1 MQSHGPKYRR
11 LLSAAIL
18 LLFLSCSPQAA
29 LADASDFDDDKNV
42 KSRLLQE
49 SQLTEKEEILQKL
62 EKIVE
67 KEEKLEIAE
76 KEENLDS
83 GMEILGPGLIIC
95 FFAKIQVF
103 TNRTT
108 VTGGAG
114 FIGSHTVVEL
124 LEAGHHVTVIDD
136 CSNTAPP
143 ARDGGMPPS
152 LERVQQIVGP
162 LLAKR
167 LKFVLGDVTDPQDLD
182 FAFGLTKKH
191 AVIHFA
197 GLKAVGESKEKPLRK
212 GFIPHF
218 F

>member
-29 LADASDFDDDKNV
+29 LADATDFDDDKNV

-83 GMEILGPGLIIC
+83 GMEILGPGLIVC
-95 FFAKIQVF
+95 F
-103 TNRTT
+103 
-108 VTGGAG
+108 
-114 FIGSHTVVEL
+114 
-124 LEAGHHVTVIDD
+124 
-136 CSNTAPP
+136 
-143 ARDGGMPPS
+143 
-152 LERVQQIVGP
+152 
-162 LLAKR
+162 
-167 LKFVLGDVTDPQDLD
+167 
-182 FAFGLTKKH
+182 
-191 AVIHFA
+191 
-197 GLKAVGESKEKPLRK
+197 LRK
-212 GFIPHF
+212 YRYLRTGLQ
-218 F
+218 

>member
-1 MQSHGPKYRR
+1 LKIFQHNLKPICAHYGYRNPSVIEINLPKKKDQLQSIFKSYPLWTANLPYTSFLTLKFN
-11 LLSAAIL
+11 AI
-18 LLFLSCSPQAA
+18 S
-29 LADASDFDDDKNV
+29 
-42 KSRLLQE
+42 
-49 SQLTEKEEILQKL
+49 
-62 EKIVE
+62 
-67 KEEKLEIAE
+67 
-76 KEENLDS
+76 
-83 GMEILGPGLIIC
+83 
-95 FFAKIQVF
+95 
-103 TNRTT
+103 NRGT

-143 ARDGGMPPS
+143 ARVGGIPPS

-162 LLAKR
+162 LMAKR

-182 FAFGLTKKH
+182 FAFGLKKKH

-212 GFIPHF
+212 SFILPLF
-218 F
+218 LRKTKV